1 MHTILLFYKYVPIQY
16 PKSVMKQQRT
26 LCEELGLKG
35 RIILAHEGIN
45 ATLGG
50 SATAAH
56 AYKEYMNNHE
66 LFAGIDFKES
76 QETNISGN
84 AFPRLRVVVKDEIVH
99 LGLDPEKVTAQDG
112 GQHLTPEQAHALMQQ
127 NPTDLVILDARNN
140 YESRVG
146 TFKNSLTPNI
156 KNFRDLPAYVD
167 EHLETFKDKQ
177 VLMHCTGGIRCERAS
192 AYLNQKGVAK
202 KVYQIEGGIHR
213 YIEKYPDGFFRG
225 KNYVFDGRVTVR
237 VNDDI
242 LTTCDW
248 CKQPCDDYT
257 NCINAQCNNHFIAC
271 GACVEQH
278 GSVCSAD
285 CATKVAQQSVP
296 LRKKPIPGVYRE
308 PRL

>member
-1 MHTILLFYKYVPIQY
+1 MNTILLFYKYVGIEY

-50 SATAAH
+50 PTAATD

-66 LFAGIDFKES
+66 LFAGIDYKEGPG
-76 QETNISGN
+76 EEN

-99 LGLDPEKVTAQDG
+99 LGLDTEKVTARDG
-112 GQHLTPEQAHALMQQ
+112 GQHLTPEEAHRLMEQ
-127 NPTDLVILDARNN
+127 NPQDLVILDARNN

-146 TFKNSLTPNI
+146 TFTNSLTPDI
-156 KNFRDLPAYVD
+156 KNFRDFPEYVD
-167 EHLETFKDKQ
+167 KNLDEFKDKQ

-202 KVYQIEGGIHR
+202 KVYQIAGGIHC

-242 LTTCDW
+242 LTNCDW
-248 CKQPCDDYT
+248 CKKACDDYS
-257 NCINAQCNNHFIAC
+257 NCINAQCNNHFVAC
-271 GACVEQH
+271 AACVKEH
-278 GSVCSAD
+278 GSAC
-285 CATKVAQQSVP
+285 CAGCEEKIAQNAVP

-308 PRL
+308 I